1 MSQPAAADRSALAP
15 LRLPVFRWL
24 WIAAVVSNIGSWM
37 QTVGAQWFLVE
48 NQSSPTVIALVQT
61 AAAAPV
67 LLFGLGAGVISELF
81 NRRRLLIGVQAFQVC
96 VGVGLAALTAAGAM
110 TSALLLV
117 ATFLIGSANALQL
130 PAYMALVPEIVPRP
144 LIPDAATLSSIGV
157 NIARAVGPAIAG
169 IAIARLGVP
178 FVFAVN
184 AATFAVFLVV
194 LVAWREYRPPR
205 QRAEPFLDAA
215 RAGLRY
221 VRYAGVIRRLYAQLA
236 LFMIPANALWALLP
250 LIASKQL
257 GVGSNGYG
265 LLLFAVGTGAIVGA
279 FVTSAARR
287 RLGTSVIVT
296 VSSVVYGAGM
306 ALVSLSH
313 SMAVT
318 LVVLVGVGV
327 AWIGVIAT
335 INGVVQAFLPSWVRA
350 RGLSVYQ
357 VTLFGC
363 TALGSAIAGAF
374 GTAVGVP
381 VTMTVAGVLAIL
393 SGAVLLVR
401 PLLPTADRDRAAV
414 AVPLTDLPTFTV
426 SEPGDLATMDDGD
439 FAGQMTPVP
448 GAGHTLVLVRYA
460 VPESRRGEFV
470 AHMRLVERSRR
481 RTGARD
487 WQLYTDRE
495 HPAELVEAF
504 TLGSWREHLS
514 QHESRHTGD
523 DVALLALARDLAVGD
538 PVVHHLVGVDR
549 LGRSRGL
556 PGRDRP

>member
-1 MSQPAAADRSALAP
+1 MSEPAPAAARSALAP
-15 LRLPVFRWL
+15 LRLTVFRWL

-37 QTVGAQWFLVE
+37 QTVGAQWFLVD

-96 VGVGLAALTAAGAM
+96 VGVGLAALTAAGEM
-110 TSALLLV
+110 TPALLLV

-194 LVAWREYRPPR
+194 LVAWRGYRPPL

-221 VRYAGVIRRLYAQLA
+221 VRYAGVIRRLYVHLA

-250 LIASKQL
+250 LIAKTQL

-296 VSSVVYGAGM
+296 VSSVVYGAGT
-306 ALVSLSH
+306 ALVALSH
-313 SMAVT
+313 SMVVT
-318 LVVLVGVGV
+318 LVVLVVVGV

-335 INGVVQAFLPSWVRA
+335 INGVVQSFLPSWVRA

-363 TALGSAIAGAF
+363 TALGSAVAGAL
-374 GTAVGVP
+374 GTAIGVP
-381 VTMTVAGVLAIL
+381 VTMTLAGVLAIL
-393 SGAVLLVR
+393 SGGVLLVR
-401 PLLPTADRDRAAV
+401 PLLSTADRDRAVV
-414 AVPLTDLPTFTV
+414 ALPLTDLPTFTV
-426 SEPGDLATMDDGD
+426 SGPDDVEDRATMDDGD
-439 FAGQMTPVP
+439 FVGQMTPVP
-448 GAGHTLVLVRYA
+448 GAGHTLVLVRYV
-460 VPESRRGEFV
+460 VPESRRVEFI
-470 AHMRLVERSRR
+470 AQMRLVERSRR
-481 RTGARD
+481 RTGARE
-487 WQLYTDRE
+487 WQLYTDLE

-523 DVALLALARDLAVGD
+523 DIALLALARDLAVGD
-538 PVVHHLVGVDR
+538 PVVQHLVAVDR
-549 LGRSRGL
+549 A
-556 PGRDRP
+556 